1 MVIYLFFVGV
11 LVISKCRKQEQKG
24 LKTVILA
31 LKILGD
37 LKVFLLVIGDL
48 RNRLVMV
55 ILAIFWW
62 WYGDLSHFLLVIWW
76 LVPEKIGDLV
86 ILRSYG
92 DGDLPIFRWYFCD

>member
-1 MVIYLFFVGV
+1 MVIYIFFVCV
-11 LVISKCRKQEQKG
+11 LVISTYRKQEQKE

-31 LKILGD
+31 FKILGD

-62 WYGDLSHFLLVIWW
+62 
-76 LVPEKIGDLV
+76 
-86 ILRSYG
+86 
-92 DGDLPIFRWYFCD
+92 

>member
-1 MVIYLFFVGV
+1 MVMVIYLFFVGV
-11 LVISKCRKQEQKG
+11 LVISTCRKQEQKG
-24 LKTVILA
+24 LKTVILV

-62 WYGDLSHFLLVIWW
+62 
-76 LVPEKIGDLV
+76 
-86 ILRSYG
+86 
-92 DGDLPIFRWYFCD
+92 

>member
-1 MVIYLFFVGV
+1 MVMVIYQFLVGI
-11 LVISKCRKQEQKG
+11 LVISTCRKQEQKG

-62 WYGDLSHFLLVIWW
+62 
-76 LVPEKIGDLV
+76 
-86 ILRSYG
+86 
-92 DGDLPIFRWYFCD
+92 

>member
-1 MVIYLFFVGV
+1 MVMVIYLFFVGV
-11 LVISKCRKQEQKG
+11 LVVSTCGKQEQKG

-37 LKVFLLVIGDL
+37 LKIFLLVIGDL

-62 WYGDLSHFLLVIWW
+62 
-76 LVPEKIGDLV
+76 
-86 ILRSYG
+86 
-92 DGDLPIFRWYFCD
+92 

>member
-1 MVIYLFFVGV
+1 MVMVIYLFFVGV
-11 LVISKCRKQEQKG
+11 LVISTCRKQEQKG

-62 WYGDLSHFLLVIWW
+62 
-76 LVPEKIGDLV
+76 
-86 ILRSYG
+86 
-92 DGDLPIFRWYFCD
+92 

>member
-1 MVIYLFFVGV
+1 MMVIYLFFVGV

-24 LKTVILA
+24 LKMVILA

-37 LKVFLLVIGDL
+37 LKVFFLVIGDL

-62 WYGDLSHFLLVIWW
+62 
-76 LVPEKIGDLV
+76 
-86 ILRSYG
+86 
-92 DGDLPIFRWYFCD
+92 